1 MPEPKAT
8 DATPRS
14 LIVEWANKQDAWVRG
29 AVAEIL
35 ETRSDL
41 PTERLDHFYGE
52 FLCEKELRSGLVAP
66 AVTLRI
72 PVTSSAVS
80 ERLTLLEL
88 KEVRNVNRL
97 AEGQEIL
104 FNPRITVLFGENA
117 SGKTGYVRI
126 LKRAAA
132 VRAAEPILPDVG
144 STGGGA
150 REPEAKIRYKL
161 EKAEDTIDWRGEEG
175 VYPLNRMDVFDSR
188 STAVYVDEDLAYRY
202 TPGELAFFPITQH
215 AVEAIRR
222 KLEDE
227 IAQRKPRTNT
237 FLQHFPRGSSL
248 YTQIESLGPAS
259 DIAALRRLGT
269 VSAEEKQRARELGQ
283 ELDALRSNAPQAQ
296 QRLAE
301 SEVKAARSLVALA
314 EAASGFDLDGY
325 GALLQ
330 RYSAAKDELAKART
344 LPLGKLG
351 IPETLRP
358 TWERFVVAGE
368 EYIGAIGGQDRYPAS
383 GDSCIYCRQP
393 LLAEAIDVIRQ
404 YHTFCDNER
413 RRRVDEVEV
422 ELTAHAGRL
431 LKLDLVGGLRVVE
444 EQLARHQG
452 EPTEL
457 GLYAALKAETSRL
470 VEMQEAV
477 KGRRRFEE
485 AGLFARVAGL
495 VETLRG
501 RAVAAETL
509 ALALTKR
516 IEDRA
521 SIVSE
526 RQKELDSIKS
536 RMVLEG
542 LFVQIEQHVAEAKWA
557 SRAEIHAK
565 RFPALLKSLTDAS
578 KLASEELLNR
588 DFERRFLNECAALKA
603 PPVALQFPGRQGQV
617 SRKKS
622 VAADHRPSEVLSEG
636 EQKVIAL
643 ADVLAEMG
651 LKQSSSPIVFDDPV
665 NSLDYKRLEYVVDR
679 LEKLSEQ
686 RQVIIFTHNIWF
698 ATEILARFEKTP
710 AECSYFDIQGGTDKT
725 GVVTKGSH
733 PRADTYANIRGSINS
748 LIQAA
753 RATAGEPQA
762 ALLEKA
768 YEHLRN
774 ACEVVVETELLRGVT
789 RRYQPNVMMTKL
801 PEIRCDKLPEA
812 IRAVTEVF
820 DRACRFIGSH
830 SQPLETLNVRP
841 TLEGL
846 QQDWGAIQKVHDEL
860 SGKVVA
866 ATSKASL

>member
-1 MPEPKAT
+1 MPEPEAAV
-8 DATPRS
+8 ATPRS

-35 ETRSDL
+35 ETRSGL
-41 PTERLDHFYGE
+41 SAERLDHFYGE
-52 FLCEKELRSGLVAP
+52 FLCEKELRSGPPAP

-72 PVTSSAVS
+72 PETSSAAS
-80 ERLTLLEL
+80 ERLSLLEL

-97 AEGQEIL
+97 ADGQEIL

-150 REPEAKIRYKL
+150 REPEAKIRYRL
-161 EKAEDTIDWRGEEG
+161 GKAEDTINWRGEEG
-175 VYPLNRMDVFDSR
+175 VYPINRMDVFDSR

-237 FLQHFPRGSSL
+237 FLQHFSRGSSL

-269 VSAEEKQRARELGQ
+269 VSAEEKQRVHELEQ
-283 ELDALRSNAPQAQ
+283 ELDALRSNTPQAQ

-301 SEVKAARSLVALA
+301 SEVKAARSLGALV
-314 EAASGFDLDGY
+314 ETASRFDLGGY

-330 RYSAAKDELAKART
+330 KYSAAKDELAEARM

-351 IPETLRP
+351 IPEMLRP
-358 TWERFVVAGE
+358 AWERFVVAGE

-404 YHTFCDNER
+404 YHTFCDYER
-413 RRRVDEVEV
+413 RRRVDEIEV
-422 ELTAHAGRL
+422 ELTTQGGPL
-431 LKLDLVGGLRVVE
+431 LKLDLVGGLRVAE

-452 EPTEL
+452 EPADLEL
-457 GLYAALKAETSRL
+457 YEAVKADTSRL
-470 VEMQEAV
+470 VQMQQEVEA
-477 KGRRRFEE
+477 RRLFEE

-501 RAVAAETL
+501 RATAAETL

-516 IEDRA
+516 IGDRA
-521 SIVSE
+521 SIVNE
-526 RQKELDSIKS
+526 RQKELDSVKS
-536 RMVLEG
+536 RMALEG
-542 LFVQIEQHVAEAKWA
+542 LLVQIEQHVAELKWA

-565 RFPALLKSLTDAS
+565 RFPTLLKSLTDAS

-588 DFERRFLNECAALKA
+588 DFERRFLDECTALKA

-651 LKQSSSPIVFDDPV
+651 LRQSSSPIVFDDPV

-686 RQVIIFTHNIWF
+686 RQVIVFTHNIWF
-698 ATEILARFEKTP
+698 ATEILARFEKRL
-710 AECSYFDIQGGTDKT
+710 AECSYFDIQAGTGRS

-733 PRADTYANIRGSINS
+733 PRADTHTTLRGSINS
-748 LIQAA
+748 LIEAA
-753 RATAGEPQA
+753 KGITGEPQA

-768 YEHLRN
+768 YDHLRN
-774 ACEVVVETELLRGVT
+774 ASEVVVETEMFQGVT

-801 PEIRCDKLPEA
+801 PDIRCEKLPGA
-812 IRAVTEVF
+812 IAAVTEVYG
-820 DRACRFIGSH
+820 RACRFIGSH
-830 SQPLETLNVRP
+830 SQPMETLNVRP
-841 TLEGL
+841 TLEDL
-846 QQDWGAIQKVHDEL
+846 QRDWGTIQRVHGEFC
-860 SGKVVA
+860 GKPR
-866 ATSKASL
+866 T